1 MKSDENHPSDLF
13 IDTSS
18 GLEETKGEKKID
30 LRKTANLRTLDPI
43 PDVEWWDAQFLPP
56 STSDREGPKKF
67 PTSDITDSDIF
78 MAKITHYIQH
88 PKKLKNEHIEAINK
102 LVVPLHL
109 TDKEKKR
116 LRRMKRLDK
125 EKDK

>member
-56 STSDREGPKKF
+56 ST
-67 PTSDITDSDIF
+67 
-78 MAKITHYIQH
+78 
-88 PKKLKNEHIEAINK
+88 
-102 LVVPLHL
+102 
-109 TDKEKKR
+109 
-116 LRRMKRLDK
+116 
-125 EKDK
+125 